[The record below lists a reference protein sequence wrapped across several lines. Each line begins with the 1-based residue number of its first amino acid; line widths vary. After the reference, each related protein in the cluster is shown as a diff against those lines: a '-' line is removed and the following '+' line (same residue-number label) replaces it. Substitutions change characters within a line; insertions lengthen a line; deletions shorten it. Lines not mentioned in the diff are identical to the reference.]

1 MLKSG
6 KYIVAL
12 FLIIFFLANYSIAVG
27 AYTDEKTG
35 EYIRKGDNFILEKKY
50 KEALEE
56 YKKALEMNE
65 EEPVP
70 HYKMGLAYYF
80 LSDYDKAVLHYKRA
94 LKLDP
99 NYVKAMNNLALIYE
113 KQDNDAESLMLYKKA
128 VELKP
133 RYLKARYN
141 LGALLI
147 TMKKLDA
154 AEEQARKII
163 EISPKYYKAFF
174 LLGLIHEY
182 RKEYR
187 KSEGMYLKCLS
198 LNARFRGAVNG
209 MKRVRENIAATSGY
223 QKELKKAQRVVHFEV
238 PPGYRF
244 VDISDVLSGGRIIRI
259 RYEDDQDIFI
269 VRLRDPEIIAKR
281 DTETLMNNID
291 SGFSK
296 VLGDMKISAL
306 EISGMG
312 VFRQQEKDKKDKSLK
327 VKEKDESP
335 EKKSGKD
342 DSGKDDSGKDDSS
355 QDAGKPKFEK
365 TRKYAKIKCL
375 FKGIDSEG
383 IIVVFR
389 PSEKMDP
396 MLFISLASPD
406 KFSLRAARK
415 LYDEIGQPEN
425 E

>member
-12 FLIIFFLANYSIAVG
+12 FMIIFFLANYSIAVG
-27 AYTDEKTG
+27 AYTDEKIG
-35 EYIRKGDNFILEKKY
+35 EYVRKGDNLILEKKY

-65 EEPVP
+65 EKPVP

-80 LSDYDKAVLHYKRA
+80 LKDYDRAVLHYKRA

-99 NYVKAMNNLALIYE
+99 DYVKAMNNLALIYE
-113 KQDNDAESLMLYKKA
+113 KQDNDAEALMLYKKA

-133 RYLKARYN
+133 KYLKARYN

-147 TMKKLDA
+147 TMKKLDE

-163 EISPKYYKAFF
+163 KISPNYYKAFF
-174 LLGLIHEY
+174 LLGLIHEH

-187 KSEGMYLKCLS
+187 KAEELYLKSLS
-198 LNARFRGAVNG
+198 LNAKFRDAVNG
-209 MKRVRENIAATSGY
+209 MKRVRENIASTSGY
-223 QKELKKAQRVVHFEV
+223 QKEIKKAQRVVSFEV
-238 PPGYRF
+238 PPEYRF
-244 VDISDVLSGGRIIRI
+244 MEISDILSGGRIIRV

-269 VRLRDPEIIAKR
+269 VRLKDPEIIANR

-291 SGFSK
+291 SGFKK
-296 VLGDMKISAL
+296 VLGDLKITAL
-306 EISGMG
+306 EVLGMG
-312 VFRQQEKDKKDKSLK
+312 VFRQ
-327 VKEKDESP
+327 KEKSG
-335 EKKSGKD
+335 EKTGKD
-342 DSGKDDSGKDDSS
+342 DPEKDDSDENTKES
-355 QDAGKPKFEK
+355 KFEK

-375 FKGIDSEG
+375 FKGLDSEG
-383 IIVVFR
+383 VIVVFR
-389 PSEKMDP
+389 PAEDMDS
-396 MLFISLASPD
+396 MLFISLAPPD

-415 LYDEIGQPEN
+415 FYDEIGPPEN